1 MATMNLPINTH
12 ILMALKASGPSQR
25 RALCALEG
33 WQNTVNQAAASFKV
47 PPADLLPR
55 LTQMQQT
62 SRDLEKEISA
72 LKGQL
77 AAYQG
82 EALAG
87 QAVDVKGV
95 KLIAA
100 QLDGADAATLRQ
112 TATKLK
118 DKLHNTVMVL
128 AAVDGDK
135 VALVAAVS
143 KDAMG
148 KIKAGELVS
157 FVAAQVGGKGGG
169 KPDMAMAGGTQPA
182 ALPAALASVAAWVAE
197 RA

>member
-1 MATMNLPINTH
+1 M
-12 ILMALKASGPSQR
+12 
-25 RALCALEG
+25 
-33 WQNTVNQAAASFKV
+33 

-55 LTQMQQT
+55 IAQLQQH
-62 SRDLEKEISA
+62 SRDQEKEITA

-82 EALAG
+82 EALVS
-87 QAVDVKGV
+87 QAVDVKGI

-118 DKLHNTVMVL
+118 DKLSNTALVL
-128 AAVDGDK
+128 ASVDGDK

-143 KDAMG
+143 KDAIA
-148 KIKAGELVS
+148 KLKAGDLVS

-182 ALPAALASVAAWVAE
+182 ALPAALASVQNWLAE
-197 RA
+197 RL